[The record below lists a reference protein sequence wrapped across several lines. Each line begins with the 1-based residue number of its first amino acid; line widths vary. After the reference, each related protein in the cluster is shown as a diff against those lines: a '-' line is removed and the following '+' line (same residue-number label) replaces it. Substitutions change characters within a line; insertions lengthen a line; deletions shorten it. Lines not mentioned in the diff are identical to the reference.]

1 MQHVHVKLNPGLP
14 CKSSIQHEE
23 DSFHKQ
29 VGLKFKEE
37 TSKFS
42 SSILYGAE
50 TWTLREKKTSETVGK
65 FSNMVLEKDGEDQ
78 LDRSCKKRS
87 SVTRSQRGKE
97 YPSYNEKSEG

>member
-1 MQHVHVKLNPGLP
+1 VLKPGHFE
-14 CKSSIQHEE
+14 K
-23 DSFHKQ
+23 
-29 VGLKFKEE
+29 
-37 TSKFS
+37 
-42 SSILYGAE
+42 
-50 TWTLREKKTSETVGK
+50 KKTSETVGK